1 MSAAFRAW
9 GLCSPWKP
17 PSCSGGSHCL
27 NQQDSPLLRRWRT
40 PRMTSRIPGRWRD
53 SSIRICFPEQVPGR
67 VAPTETKNTNEGK
80 ECWRSTW
87 DAPVRRTF
95 GSLGGRK
102 LLSISKM
109 VPKPEAQ
116 VRVKLSA
123 SAFKHADTRT
133 DIADADSMHLRAG
146 APGESGSG
154 GLRLCLAWGR
164 GLGAL
169 RGRPAS
175 SSPSNSTSSTQR
187 IKSEGKSH

>member
-1 MSAAFRAW
+1 MLLQGLGPLQPLETTQLFWGSSLSQSA
-9 GLCSPWKP
+9 GQPTSQKMEDPQDDLLHSWKMEGQP
-17 PSCSGGSHCL
+17 IC
-27 NQQDSPLLRRWRT
+27 
-40 PRMTSRIPGRWRD
+40 
-53 SSIRICFPEQVPGR
+53 ICFPEQLPGQ

-80 ECWRSTW
+80 ECRRSTR
-87 DAPVRRTF
+87 DTPVRRTF

-116 VRVKLSA
+116 VYVKLSA

-133 DIADADSMHLRAG
+133 DIADTDSMHLRAG
-146 APGESGSG
+146 APGESGSR
-154 GLRLCLAWGR
+154 GLRLCLAWGP

-169 RGRPAS
+169 RGRPAF

-187 IKSEGKSH
+187 INLKGRVTE